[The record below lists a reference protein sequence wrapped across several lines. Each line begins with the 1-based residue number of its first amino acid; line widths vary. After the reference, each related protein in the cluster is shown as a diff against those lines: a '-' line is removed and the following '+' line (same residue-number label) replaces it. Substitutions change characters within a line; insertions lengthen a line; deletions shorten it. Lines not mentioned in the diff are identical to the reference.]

1 MAMRMN
7 RLLTVLLLLVVI
19 FFSAC
24 EKEDA
29 SLAPAV
35 KMLVTDPAING
46 KVNEGIVFM
55 AFNMSNNTYHQEWK
69 LDDVLQSDSAA
80 YKFTALK
87 PGVYKIDYT
96 AVNDGGVF
104 SYSYSVNVGI
114 PTVAITSNSKA
125 YTDTVFTFLPVSA
138 EPGKLETINAARS
151 LEGKRGFVSMS
162 GSGGFMVLGF
172 DHTVI
177 NETDKNDL
185 IIFTKKRKGYIM
197 PEKVWVMQD
206 ENGNRKPDDTWY
218 ELKNTA
224 AGMSDQGLYL
234 DIANA
239 VDAEGN
245 KVSLGGIDFI
255 KVESGTS
262 AHPEQNINKSIGI
275 LGIADLNLLK

>member
-1 MAMRMN
+1 MRMN
-7 RLLTVLLLLVVI
+7 RLLTILLLFVVI

-55 AFNMSNNTYHQEWK
+55 AINMSNNTYQQEWK

-80 YKFTALK
+80 YKFTPLK
-87 PGVYKIDYT
+87 PGVYKVDYT

-104 SYSYSVNVGI
+104 NYSYSVNVGI
-114 PTVAITSNSKA
+114 PTVPVTSTSKA
-125 YTDTVFTFLPVSA
+125 YTDILFSFLPASST
-138 EPGKLETINAARS
+138 EMGKLESLEAARS
-151 LEGKRGFVSMS
+151 LEGKKGFVSMS
-162 GSGGFMVLGF
+162 GSGGYIVLGF

-185 IIFTKKRKGYIM
+185 IIFTKKRKGYAM

-218 ELKNTA
+218 ELKNIP
-224 AGMSDQGLYL
+224 AGESDKGLYL

-239 VDAEGN
+239 ADADGN

-255 KVESGTS
+255 KIESGVS
-262 AHPEQNINKSIGI
+262 AHPGHKITSVIGI
-275 LGIADLNLLK
+275 QGIADLNLLK

>member
-1 MAMRMN
+1 MN
-7 RLLTVLLLLVVI
+7 RLLTILLLLVVV

-55 AFNMSNNTYHQEWK
+55 AINMSNNTYHQEWK
-69 LDDVLQSDSAA
+69 LDEVLQSDSGA
-80 YKFTALK
+80 YKFTPLK

-104 SYSYSVNVGI
+104 SYSYSVNVGV
-114 PTVAITSNSKA
+114 PTVPITSKSKA
-125 YTDTVFTFLPVSA
+125 YTDTLYTFSPVVTALSKT
-138 EPGKLETINAARS
+138 ESIDAAKS
-151 LEGKRGFVSMS
+151 LEGKKGFVAMS
-162 GSGGFMVLGF
+162 GSGGYLVMGF

-185 IIFTKKRKGYIM
+185 IIYTKKRKGYTM

-218 ELKNTA
+218 ELKNIA
-224 AGMSDQGLYL
+224 SGKSDQGLYL

-239 VDAEGN
+239 VDADGN

-255 KVESGTS
+255 KIESGVS
-262 AHPEQNINKSIGI
+262 AHPEQNTNSAIGL